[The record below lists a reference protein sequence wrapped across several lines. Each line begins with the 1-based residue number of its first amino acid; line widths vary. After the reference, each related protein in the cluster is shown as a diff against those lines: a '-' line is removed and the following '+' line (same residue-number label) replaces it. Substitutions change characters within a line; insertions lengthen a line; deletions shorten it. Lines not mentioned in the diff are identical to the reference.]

1 MPNGLNCI
9 AMKNSIVFNLA
20 LLITFAASMSGM
32 LLSIIITSK
41 ELLTVFTITSV
52 AIVSA
57 AAVVWSE
64 KQ

>member
-1 MPNGLNCI
+1 
-9 AMKNSIVFNLA
+9 MKNSIVFNLA

-32 LLSIIITSK
+32 LLSIIINSK

-57 AAVVWSE
+57 AAIVWSE